1 MKMRIIRLAI
11 RTLYL
16 ALVAIYLGVSSV
28 AAELKRQYGGFS
40 PHPDSLQVNIDY
52 LHSLEMMKV
61 KAGPEL
67 QQAVA
72 TISVEPGVPIT
83 PEQEADLR
91 TWLYDFLVAF
101 SVSGSDSLA
110 AQFYLREGV
119 NNPDALEKIKKDLER
134 RGLLKGDTPLA
145 LFQAKH
151 RATLDNKDYE
161 YRFGNVSFLHS
172 VFKVF
177 EMQGTYESYLAYAR
191 AHGMVV
197 AGPVYGN
204 EPKLR
209 EDIEAALQ
217 AGEQWVF
224 TDIMFITE
232 EPEESAGWF
241 AAQIRTPLFFRLAW
255 DPERATWRFVEAF
268 YNSRLSHFFLIDYM

>member
-1 MKMRIIRLAI
+1 MKPLAI

-16 ALVAIYLGVSSV
+16 ALAAIYLGVSNV
-28 AAELKRQYGGFS
+28 AAEPKRQYGGFS
-40 PHPDSLQVNIDY
+40 RHPHPDSVQVNIDY
-52 LHSLEMMKV
+52 LHNLEMMKV

-67 QQAVA
+67 QQAVKA
-72 TISVEPGVPIT
+72 IPVESDTLIT

-91 TWLYDFLVAF
+91 DWLYDFLVAF

-110 AQFYLREGV
+110 AAFYLREGV
-119 NNPDALEKIKKDLER
+119 NNPDALERMKKELES
-134 RGLLKGDTPLA
+134 RGLLKGDTPFD

-151 RATLDNKDYE
+151 RATLDNEDYE

-177 EMQGTYESYLAYAR
+177 EMKGTYESYLDYAR
-191 AHGMVV
+191 THGMVV
-197 AGPVYGN
+197 ARAVYGN

-217 AGEQWVF
+217 AGEQRVF

-232 EPEESAGWF
+232 EPEESAGRF
-241 AAQIRTPLFFRLAW
+241 AGQIRTPLFFRLAW

-268 YNSRLSHFFLIDYM
+268 YNSQLQHFFLIDYI